1 MFLFNKKFYLLCSQL
16 EGIRRFVKVP
26 SQTSKIGYKK
36 RINFSPMTHFYIP
49 WKCQKT
55 RFSDVF
61 QGYANRS
68 LGEIGSIDCDLNMYS
83 SSIFLNYI
91 SILILTWRSL
101 AFIIYNGVTLFTLL
115 RMNTMIE
122 MIVMKMNTRIE
133 MIVTKMNIM
142 IEMIVMKM
150 SVRSEK
156 QRLNSRLAD

>member
-1 MFLFNKKFYLLCSQL
+1 MFIKKFYLLCSQL

-61 QGYANRS
+61 QGFRNRS

-83 SSIFLNYI
+83 FSIFLNYI

-122 MIVMKMNTRIE
+122 MIVMKMNIRIE
-133 MIVTKMNIM
+133 MIVIKMNIM
-142 IEMIVMKM
+142 IEMIVMKI
-150 SVRSEK
+150 SVCSEK
-156 QRLNSRLAD
+156 QRLNSRLVD